1 MIDLTIGEKIKHLRN
16 KRNLTQKEL
25 AKMSGIAVISLQQ
38 YESNKR
44 TPKTE
49 QIIKISNAFEVPID
63 FFLVDFEDK
72 LYNKENWPNSEEER
86 KKISQEKYLIRTFNL
101 LNNLG
106 KEEALKHVEEL
117 VLVPKYVDEEPQPP
131 TFLFEEEKRENI
143 DKRTED

>member
-1 MIDLTIGEKIKHLRN
+1 
-16 KRNLTQKEL
+16 
-25 AKMSGIAVISLQQ
+25 MSGIAVISLQQ
-38 YESNKR
+38 YESNRR

-86 KKISQEKYLIRTFNL
+86 KKIFQEKYLIRTFNL

-106 KEEALKHVEEL
+106 KEEALKRVEEL
-117 VLVPKYVDEEPQPP
+117 VLVPKYVDEEV
-131 TFLFEEEKRENI
+131 
-143 DKRTED
+143 RTWSNSIPLPEHQE

>member
-1 MIDLTIGEKIKHLRN
+1 MTIGEKIKHLRT
-16 KRNLTQKEL
+16 KRGLTQKQL
-25 AKMSGIAVISLQQ
+25 AEMSGIAVISLQQ
-38 YESNKR
+38 YESNRR

-86 KKISQEKYLIRTFNL
+86 KKIFQEKYLIRTFNL

-106 KEEALKHVEEL
+106 KEEALKRVEEL
-117 VLVPKYVDEEPQPP
+117 VLVPKYVDEEV
-131 TFLFEEEKRENI
+131 
-143 DKRTED
+143 RTWSNSIPLPEHQE

>member
-1 MIDLTIGEKIKHLRN
+1 MTIGEKIKHLRN

-72 LYNKENWPNSEEER
+72 LYNKENWPNSKEER
-86 KKISQEKYLIRTFNL
+86 KKF
-101 LNNLG
+101 
-106 KEEALKHVEEL
+106 
-117 VLVPKYVDEEPQPP
+117 PKI
-131 TFLFEEEKRENI
+131 NI
-143 DKRTED
+143 

>member
-1 MIDLTIGEKIKHLRN
+1 MTIGEKIKHLRT
-16 KRNLTQKEL
+16 KRGLTQKQL
-25 AKMSGIAVISLQQ
+25 AEMSGIAVISLQQ

-86 KKISQEKYLIRTFNL
+86 KKIFQEKYLIRTFNL

-106 KEEALKHVEEL
+106 KEEALKRVEEL
-117 VLVPKYVDEEPQPP
+117 VLVPKYVDEEEI
-131 TFLFEEEKRENI
+131 TSMSLIEKEKKEHI
-143 DKRTED
+143 DKKDEE